1 MSLDETTKGFM
12 KEIVEFISLIRA
24 SEKERYELQKK
35 FMEDTIKSIKDI
47 SESIKANSEYLRTSV
62 EKLKELLSTG
72 IDNIRKEMNVDSII
86 EAKNALGETIDILQ
100 RETQLFEFKQTIH
113 EIRSSLENIQ
123 QKNLKFQPKNPPSN
137 NESTMIQKTNIPIED
152 SSIESEEALAKI
164 KKKKK
169 PEKDDERFH
178 IEF

>member
-123 QKNLKFQPKNPPSN
+123 QKNLKFQPINPHSN
-137 NESTMIQKTNIPIED
+137 AKSAVIQKSNIPIEEG
-152 SSIESEEALAKI
+152 SESEEALAKN

-169 PEKDDERFH
+169 SEKDEERFH